1 MKLLVITPSHV
12 YPPVKGYQVLL
23 CRHIEQLATRHSID
37 LITFGNPDDQ
47 SSSDDP
53 IKLLCHS
60 FQIVPLPKWKIAL
73 NLLSCIF
80 TLEPFQIGLYRSEAM
95 TAAVEN
101 QLRYT
106 CYDAVI
112 CQLTRT
118 VQFLPKWYEGTTLL
132 NMVDPLVLNYSRSL
146 PWQPWHL
153 RFALKHEIARLLR
166 YELHHA
172 LRFSGVTLISQTDV
186 SDYKMLLNEVSFK
199 HVTYGIDTVYFN
211 PDISVDRVPGMII
224 ISGNMGYAPNVDGVR
239 YFCKE
244 VFPLILAQVPDAT
257 LWLVGARPSTA
268 IQKLANGKNIKVT
281 GYVEDVRYYLCRSM
295 VSVCPIRL
303 NVGTQTKVL
312 EALAT
317 GTPVVTTSAGN
328 QGVGCESGYHL
339 WVADTPDEIA
349 NCVVRLL
356 NRQHWDSFSENGRQF
371 VQEHFQWVHSAEA
384 LEAIL
389 IELVAKSKGQVIF

>member
-1 MKLLVITPSHV
+1 MKILVITPSHV

-23 CRHIEQLATRHSID
+23 CRHIEQLAARHSFD
-37 LITFGNPDDQ
+37 LLTFGNPDDQ
-47 SSSDDP
+47 DSRDDP

-60 FQIVPLPKWKIAL
+60 IQFVPLPKWKIAL
-73 NLLSCIF
+73 NLLSGLF
-80 TLEPFQIGLYRSEAM
+80 SSEPFQIGLYRSKAM

-101 QLRYT
+101 RLRST

-118 VQFLPKWYEGTTLL
+118 VQFLPKWYQGATLL

-146 PWQPWHL
+146 LWQPWYI
-153 RFALKHEIARLLR
+153 RFALKQEIARLLR
-166 YELHHA
+166 YELRHA
-172 LRFSGVTLISQTDV
+172 LRFSSAMLISQADII
-186 SDYKMLLNEVSFK
+186 DYSKLLSKVSFK
-199 HVTYGIDTVYFN
+199 QITYGIDTVFFH
-211 PDISVDRVPGMII
+211 PDISVNRVPGMII

-244 VFPLILAQVPDAT
+244 VFPLILEQVPDAT
-257 LWLVGARPSTA
+257 LWLVGARPTTA
-268 IQKLANGKNIKVT
+268 IQKLANGKNITVT

-317 GTPVVTTSAGN
+317 GTPVVSTSAGN
-328 QGVGCESGYHL
+328 QGVVGESGHHL

-349 NCVVRLL
+349 ECVVSLL
-356 NRQHWDSFSENGRQF
+356 NRQQWDSFSENGRQF
-371 VQEHFQWVHSAEA
+371 VQKHFQWRHSAEE
-384 LEAIL
+384 LEAML
-389 IELVAKSKGQVIF
+389 TEMVAKSKGQVIS